1 MVSNRL
7 LLGLFSVASLAVVGC
22 EDPPAPTPAGAF
34 DVNLRDSGPDCPL
47 KTHETE
53 MGVVGSSGEPT
64 LVSNGQDGAE
74 VKCTVE
80 AAGGNFSID
89 ATLDDI
95 ANVRLVV
102 ASIGDGN
109 NAQAAGAD
117 GTLTY
122 ASTDT
127 AGNVYQSAGGAPCK
141 VWIDADAGQFVRA
154 GEAWVTVACDSV
166 VAGNNVCAIS
176 NSYVALRNCTGAVTE
191 DE

>member
-1 MVSNRL
+1 MGTNRL
-7 LLGLFSVASLAVVGC
+7 LLGLFSFASLAVVGC

-47 KTHETE
+47 KTHEAE

-74 VKCTVE
+74 VTCTVE

-89 ATLDDI
+89 ATLDDV

-109 NAQAAGAD
+109 DGPTTGAD

-127 AGNVYQSAGGAPCK
+127 AGNVDAAPGTIDQGQVAREGTQQGGEDPYGR
-141 VWIDADAGQFVRA
+141 DAVGTARIA
-154 GEAWVTVACDSV
+154 GE
-166 VAGNNVCAIS
+166 G
-176 NSYVALRNCTGAVTE
+176 
-191 DE
+191 